1 MLYLWEICPW
11 LMTRTMNI
19 EYEGLPVAE
28 RDGVGYASSCLI
40 FTISLDLGVSSL
52 ALPHIYFVIV
62 L

>member
-1 MLYLWEICPW
+1 MLYLLEICPR

-19 EYEGLPVAE
+19 EYEGLPEAE
-28 RDGVGYASSCLI
+28 RDGVEDASSC
-40 FTISLDLGVSSL
+40 FDLGVSSL